1 MTGTWVLVRLALR
14 RSRWFFLAWILGLA
28 VLAPATAA
36 AYETIV
42 GGLAGAGA
50 LDVMAAN
57 PTMRAMLGPPY
68 DLTTP
73 GGFTVWRAGTFLA
86 TLTGLMAVLG
96 VVRGTRADEEE
107 GRTELLRSGVVDRSA
122 PLTAAVV
129 VGLAAV
135 AVLGLLV
142 TAGMVG
148 VGAPVTGSLAFGA
161 GTALTGAVFVGVGA
175 VTAQLTASARA
186 ARGLGLA
193 VLAAAYLLRAV
204 ADAAAD
210 GSTAQHLRW
219 ASPVEWMALSR
230 PYADERWAVLLPP
243 LLLTA
248 ALVAGAFALEARRD
262 HGSGVYAVRPG
273 PARAARDLRSPLALA
288 WRLHRPGVAGWLVG
302 LSVFALGMGS
312 LTGSF
317 GQMIA
322 DLPQFEM
329 VLRRMGGG
337 AEQLVDAF
345 YVAMLSLVAIL
356 LAVLVVQVW
365 QRLAVEERRGHAE
378 LVLSTAVPRT
388 RLALA
393 HLLIA
398 VVVGVGAS
406 ALFGA
411 LLGTPYAMETGS
423 GDVVARTT
431 WASLVLVPGALL
443 VLGIAVALHGWVPR
457 LGWLVWVVVG
467 WSLFMVWVGT
477 VLGLPEWLTRLSPW
491 EPLPALPVEEMAWA
505 PVAAVVLAALA
516 LMGAGLVGYRRRD
529 LGVG

>member
-230 PYADERWAVLLPP
+230 PYAD
-243 LLLTA
+243 
-248 ALVAGAFALEARRD
+248 
-262 HGSGVYAVRPG
+262 
-273 PARAARDLRSPLALA
+273 
-288 WRLHRPGVAGWLVG
+288 
-302 LSVFALGMGS
+302 
-312 LTGSF
+312 
-317 GQMIA
+317 
-322 DLPQFEM
+322 
-329 VLRRMGGG
+329 
-337 AEQLVDAF
+337 
-345 YVAMLSLVAIL
+345 
-356 LAVLVVQVW
+356 
-365 QRLAVEERRGHAE
+365 
-378 LVLSTAVPRT
+378 
-388 RLALA
+388 
-393 HLLIA
+393 
-398 VVVGVGAS
+398 
-406 ALFGA
+406 
-411 LLGTPYAMETGS
+411 
-423 GDVVARTT
+423 
-431 WASLVLVPGALL
+431 
-443 VLGIAVALHGWVPR
+443 
-457 LGWLVWVVVG
+457 
-467 WSLFMVWVGT
+467 
-477 VLGLPEWLTRLSPW
+477 
-491 EPLPALPVEEMAWA
+491 
-505 PVAAVVLAALA
+505 
-516 LMGAGLVGYRRRD
+516 
-529 LGVG
+529 